1 MAAVET
7 GEVVKATALAITT
20 SSAEDMKSDGTQ
32 ELQSSPANA
41 SLDLEEEEDDELL
54 IRSLQYDLS
63 MRLIVAHQIQ
73 KLKLDMK
80 KDIDIHRSLL
90 RDNNGESDRLRR
102 SVLAS
107 LRARESEPE
116 DDEDGTA
123 EAEVDGSEDEEDDD
137 YGTAEADVDGSED
150 EEEDDDGT
158 AEADVNGSEDEEE
171 DDGTAEAEVDGSED
185 EEEHQSVFLREFRDM
200 YAKASDVDRR
210 FEEFDGIM
218 WAHYDPEL
226 KDNEAR
232 KATVARLWRR
242 LEKELDDRAE
252 AVVSGAFNY
261 SFAPLTPRRQSLG

>member
-7 GEVVKATALAITT
+7 GEVVKATAPAI
-20 SSAEDMKSDGTQ
+20 SSPADHMKSDGTQ
-32 ELQSSPANA
+32 ELQSSPANI
-41 SLDLEEEEDDELL
+41 SLDLEEDDDDEVL
-54 IRSLQYDLS
+54 IRSLEYDLS

-80 KDIDIHRSLL
+80 KDIYIYSSLL
-90 RDNNGESDRLRR
+90 SDNNGESDRLRR

-158 AEADVNGSEDEEE
+158 AEA
-171 DDGTAEAEVDGSED
+171 EVDGSED
-185 EEEHQSVFLREFRDM
+185 EEEHQSVFLMEFRDM
-200 YAKASDVDRR
+200 HAKASDVDHR